1 MDGGAEARLRG
12 GRTGSRSATPLEI
25 PLEQAYELNVN
36 QLLEVD
42 RQRRWSASGRGDRVI
57 ATVPSSLRKSA
68 KVVRIKNAGPFEITL
83 DVVFKAKEDFEAI
96 RKSGVIEADMHA
108 ARQHVPLQEM
118 CVPWNA
124 T

>member
-1 MDGGAEARLRG
+1 M
-12 GRTGSRSATPLEI
+12 
-25 PLEQAYELNVN
+25 
-36 QLLEVD
+36 
-42 RQRRWSASGRGDRVI
+42 I
-57 ATVPSSLRKSA
+57 ATVPSPLRNIA

-83 DVVFKAKEDFEAI
+83 DVGFKTKEDLEAI

-108 ARQHVPLQEM
+108 ALQHVPLQEM